1 MSMNNDV
8 FTDKQR
14 NIIVL
19 VIIIL
24 LAAVLFYAVRN
35 IFGALLGTMVMY
47 TLFRPMNIWM
57 VERRKWNRPM
67 AAVIIIII
75 SFLVIIVPFVGLGK
89 MLVDKAVEIQK
100 NPEWI
105 NTIVSSINKFAGD
118 TLGKPDFLQEQVE
131 SSATYLGGILTSLL
145 SGAAGLFLDITVMYF
160 LLYFMF
166 VNFRGFERGLLRYS
180 PFQVDNAVKF
190 GHEMRNITYSNV
202 VGQTFIALVQGGT
215 LALGFWIFG
224 YSDPI
229 FWGVICAILAFIPL
243 LGPPLIFVPAA
254 IIALTQGDNIAG
266 IGLLVYGF
274 VVVINI
280 DNVLRLIIAKQLGD
294 IHPIITIIGVIIGI
308 PLFGVLGLVFGP
320 LLLSYF
326 LIAVRIY
333 DLKMREVREPKSD
346 DLLVDTPDDKP
357 AKPINT

>member
-1 MSMNNDV
+1 MSKSNI

-14 NIIVL
+14 N
-19 VIIIL
+19 VIILIVIL
-24 LAAVLFYAVRN
+24 LLAGVLFYAVRN

-47 TLFRPMNIWM
+47 TLFRPMNIYL
-57 VERRKWNRPM
+57 VERLKWNRSFV
-67 AAVIIIII
+67 AVLIIVL
-75 SFLVIIVPFVGLGK
+75 SFHVIIVPFVGLGK
-89 MLVDKAVEIQK
+89 MLVDKAIEIQK

-105 NTIVSSINKFAGD
+105 TTVVESINRFAGD
-118 TLGKPDFLQEQVE
+118 TLGKPDFLQEQLE
-131 SSATYLGGILTSLL
+131 SSATYLGGVLTSLV
-145 SGAAGLFLDITVMYF
+145 SGAAGLFLDTMVMYF

-202 VGQTFIALVQGGT
+202 VGQTLIALVQGGS
-215 LALGFWIFG
+215 LSLGFWIFG
-224 YSDPI
+224 YSDPL

-254 IIALTQGDNIAG
+254 VIALTQGDNVAG

-280 DNVLRLIIAKQLGD
+280 DNVLRLVIAKKLGD
-294 IHPIITIIGVIIGI
+294 IHPIITVVGVIIGI

-326 LIAVRIY
+326 LIAVKIY
-333 DLKMREVREPKSD
+333 DLKMREVEEPKAD
-346 DLLVDTPDDKP
+346 DLVVDTPEDKP
-357 AKPINT
+357 TKPINT